1 MATKKKTPVKT
12 ASTKKAAAPSKAAP
26 KGKAAKAPS
35 VSDVQRFIEHI
46 DALAGTDRKVYE
58 FSEEGDVPLYVMAY
72 DDVPEKGYLTAVSFG
87 LSLVPHKEWKKARPE
102 LLVSVK
108 DKDHAWAKALGE
120 VAYQLRGKCP
130 FVFGD
135 TVGLETPI
143 AKSTKMSSF
152 VAFAPIVLD
161 RKDTVVPLSSY
172 PVELRQLYPL
182 YTGERVRIDSEG
194 LDWFLEV
201 DGLNPHDVKRK
212 DFSAAVPAGKASKK
226 PAPAA
231 KAKPVA
237 AAKAPAKPAK
247 APAKPAKAPAKP
259 AKAPA
264 KPAKAPA
271 KPAKAP
277 AKPAKTDKAK
287 AAKKPAAKAKKK
299 AR

>member
-1 MATKKKTPVKT
+1 
-12 ASTKKAAAPSKAAP
+12 
-26 KGKAAKAPS
+26 
-35 VSDVQRFIEHI
+35 
-46 DALAGTDRKVYE
+46 
-58 FSEEGDVPLYVMAY
+58 
-72 DDVPEKGYLTAVSFG
+72 
-87 LSLVPHKEWKKARPE
+87 
-102 LLVSVK
+102 
-108 DKDHAWAKALGE
+108 
-120 VAYQLRGKCP
+120 
-130 FVFGD
+130 
-135 TVGLETPI
+135 
-143 AKSTKMSSF
+143 

-259 AKAPA
+259 AKAPV

>member
-12 ASTKKAAAPSKAAP
+12 ATTKKAAAPSKAAP
-26 KGKAAKAPS
+26 KGKAAKGAKAPS

-46 DALAGTDRKVYE
+46 DGLAGTDRKVYD

-72 DDVPEKGYLTAVSFG
+72 DDVPEKGYITAVTFG

-108 DKDHAWAKALGE
+108 DKDHSWAKALGE

-135 TVGLETPI
+135 TVGLETNI
-143 AKSTKMSSF
+143 AKNTKMSSF

-182 YTGERVRIDSEG
+182 YTGERVRIDNEG

-212 DFSAAVPAGKASKK
+212 DFSETAAKGDAKPGKK
-226 PAPAA
+226 PAA
-231 KAKPVA
+231 KAPVKA
-237 AAKAPAKPAK
+237 AKAPAPVKAAKGAKSAKAPAPVKAAKAPAKAAK
-247 APAKPAKAPAKP
+247 APV
-259 AKAPA
+259 
-264 KPAKAPA
+264 
-271 KPAKAP
+271 
-277 AKPAKTDKAK
+277 KT
-287 AAKKPAAKAKKK
+287 KKPAAKAKKK

>member
-26 KGKAAKAPS
+26 KGKAAKGAKAPS

-46 DALAGTDRKVYE
+46 DGLAGTDRKVYD

-72 DDVPEKGYLTAVSFG
+72 DDVPEKGYITAVTFG

-108 DKDHAWAKALGE
+108 DKDHSWAKALGE

-135 TVGLETPI
+135 TVGLETNI
-143 AKSTKMSSF
+143 AKNTKMSSF

-182 YTGERVRIDSEG
+182 YTGERVRIDNEG

-212 DFSAAVPAGKASKK
+212 DFSETAPKGADKPGKKGASKSAAK
-226 PAPAA
+226 PAKAPPTAKAPVRAA
-231 KAKPVA
+231 K
-237 AAKAPAKPAK
+237 AAKAPAKAAK
-247 APAKPAKAPAKP
+247 APAKAAKAPAK
-259 AKAPA
+259 
-264 KPAKAPA
+264 
-271 KPAKAP
+271 
-277 AKPAKTDKAK
+277 T
-287 AAKKPAAKAKKK
+287 KKSATKAKKK

>member
-259 AKAPA
+259 AK
-264 KPAKAPA
+264 
-271 KPAKAP
+271 
-277 AKPAKTDKAK
+277 TDKAK